1 MFLRSLCG
9 NTHRSACFQNSDHQ
23 GGHLKPIRYK
33 EDMVNEF
40 LEKGYWTQETFYD
53 FWQRNA
59 REYGD
64 REALVDSKYRL
75 TWGEAKRLVDAMA
88 ISWVEMGIPKYS
100 RMIVQSPNSV
110 YGFLARI
117 ACERAGLISLT
128 VYPYLRQRELEYM
141 VERTQASAVIIL
153 TMYNK
158 FNYLEMYEGLQKQFP
173 HLKNIFLFDD
183 EVPASAPDGTYSL
196 TSIVNERV
204 QKPVNESVLAE
215 RRLDPIWNVALLTTT
230 SGTTGI
236 PKLVEWPTAPRVCTS
251 KARVDIWNLSKD
263 DITMAIAPHAGG
275 AAGTLTYFAAPLAG
289 AKTVMLEEFSPDGAL
304 ALIEKERA
312 TAIGVVPT
320 HLIRMLDA
328 DATKY
333 DLSSLRFIRS
343 AGGYL
348 SPQIAEEAEKAFG
361 ASITSDLGTQD
372 MGSVSGC
379 RVEDSRDLRRRTV
392 GRMLP
397 GNQVRLVDESG
408 KNEVPDG
415 EPGVLYFRGPHAP
428 AGYYRD
434 EELTATVFDPN
445 GWTTT
450 GDIVK
455 FDQGCLWILGRAKD
469 MIIRGGQNIYP
480 AEIEGL
486 LNDHPKVASV
496 AVVGYPDREM
506 GERACAY
513 VIPKAGQEFT
523 FKEMVDFLKSK
534 NIAMFKLPERLEIVA
549 EFPTVGDSGKV
560 NKEVSSRKKSKK
572 R

>member
-1 MFLRSLCG
+1 MVDEFVK
-9 NTHRSACFQNSDHQ
+9 N
-23 GGHLKPIRYK
+23 GH
-33 EDMVNEF
+33 
-40 LEKGYWTQETFYD
+40 WTQETFYD
-53 FWQRNA
+53 FWDRNA

-75 TWGEAKRLVDAMA
+75 TWAEAKRLVDAMA
-88 ISWVEMGIPKYS
+88 ISWVEMGIPKHA
-100 RMIVQSPNSV
+100 RVIIQAPNSV

-141 VERTQASAVIIL
+141 VERTEASAVIIL
-153 TMYNK
+153 TEYNK

-173 HLKNIFLFDD
+173 HLETIFLFDD
-183 EVPASAPDGTYSL
+183 EVPAGAPEGTYSL
-196 TSIVNERV
+196 TNIVNERV
-204 QKPVNESVLAE
+204 QKPVDEAVLAE
-215 RRLDPIWNVALLTTT
+215 RRLDAIWDVALLTTT

-251 KARVDIWNLSKD
+251 KGRVDIWGLNKD

-289 AKTVMLEEFSPDGAL
+289 AKTVMLEQFTPEGAL
-304 ALIEKERA
+304 ALIEKEKA

-320 HLIRMLDA
+320 HLVRMLEVD
-328 DATKY
+328 TSKY
-333 DLSSLRFIRS
+333 DLGSLRFIRS

-348 SPQIAEEAEKAFG
+348 SPQVAEEAEEKFG

-379 RVEDSRDLRRRTV
+379 RVEDSKDLRRRTV

-397 GNQVRLVDESG
+397 GNQVRLVDEQG
-408 KNEVPDG
+408 NEVPEG
-415 EPGVLYFRGPHAP
+415 EAGILYFRGPHAP

-455 FDQGCLWILGRAKD
+455 FDRGCLWILGRAKD

-486 LNDHPKVASV
+486 LNDHPNVASV

-506 GERACAY
+506 GERAAAY
-513 VIPKAGQEFT
+513 VIPKAGRDFT
-523 FKEMVDFLKSK
+523 FEEMVEFLKSK
-534 NIAMFKLPERLEIVA
+534 NIAKFKLPERLEVVP

-560 NKEVSSRKKSKK
+560 NKETLKQDIKERLAAEGKA
-572 R
+572 

>member
-1 MFLRSLCG
+1 M
-9 NTHRSACFQNSDHQ
+9 
-23 GGHLKPIRYK
+23 KPIRYK
-33 EDMVNEF
+33 QEMVDEF
-40 LEKGYWTQETFYD
+40 VSNGYWTQETFYD
-53 FWQRNA
+53 FWDRNA

-75 TWGEAKRLVDAMA
+75 TWAGAKHLVDAMA
-88 ISWVEMGIPKYS
+88 ISWVEMGIPKHS
-100 RMIVQSPNSV
+100 RIIIQSPNSV

-141 VERTQASAVIIL
+141 VERTEASVVVILNI
-153 TMYNK
+153 YNK
-158 FNYLEMYEGLQKQFP
+158 FNYLEMYQGLQKQFP

-183 EVPASAPDGTYSL
+183 EVPASAPDGTFSL
-196 TSIVNERV
+196 TRMVNERA
-204 QKPVNESVLAE
+204 QKPIDESVLVE
-215 RRLDPIWNVALLTTT
+215 RRLDPIWDVALLTTT

-236 PKLVEWPTAPRVCTS
+236 PKLVEWPIAPRVCTS
-251 KARVDIWNLSKD
+251 KGRVDIWKLSKD

-275 AAGTLTYFAAPLAG
+275 AAGTLTYFAAPIAG

-304 ALIEKERA
+304 ALIEKEKA

-320 HLIRMLDA
+320 HLVRMLDA
-328 DATKY
+328 DTSKY

-348 SPQIAEEAEKAFG
+348 SPQIAEEAERSFG

-397 GNQVRLVDESG
+397 GNQVRLMDEAN
-408 KNEVPDG
+408 KNQVPDG

-434 EELTATVFDPN
+434 EALTSTVFDPN

-455 FDQGCLWILGRAKD
+455 FDQECLWILGRAKD

-486 LNDHPKVASV
+486 LNDHPKIASV

-513 VIPKAGQEFT
+513 VIPKTGQQIS
-523 FKEMVDFLKSK
+523 FKEMVDFLKTK
-534 NIAMFKLPERLEIVA
+534 NIAMFKLPERLELVS

-560 NKEVSSRKKSKK
+560 NKEALKKDIREKTEAEVKS
-572 R
+572 

>member
-1 MFLRSLCG
+1 V
-9 NTHRSACFQNSDHQ
+9 
-23 GGHLKPIRYK
+23 KPIRYQK
-33 EDMVNEF
+33 EMVAEF
-40 LEKGYWTQETFYD
+40 LNEEYWTQELFYD
-53 FWQRNA
+53 FWDRNA

-64 REALVDSKYRL
+64 REALVDSKYRV
-75 TWGEAKRLVDAMA
+75 TWAEAKRLVDGIADT
-88 ISWVEMGIPKYS
+88 WVQMGIPQYA
-100 RMIVQSPNSV
+100 RIIIQSPNSV

-117 ACERAGLISLT
+117 ASERAGLISLT

-141 VERTQASAVIIL
+141 VERTEAAAVVIPHV
-153 TMYNK
+153 YRK
-158 FNYLEMYEGLQKQFP
+158 FDYLEMYKDLQKRFP

-183 EVPASAPDGTYSL
+183 VVPESAPENTYSL
-196 TSIVNERV
+196 TQLAQAAAE
-204 QKPVNESVLAE
+204 KPIDEAALKE

-230 SGTTGI
+230 SGTTGL

-251 KARVDIWNLSKD
+251 KGRVSIWGLNKD

-289 AKTVMLEEFSPDGAL
+289 AKTVMLEEFVPEDAL
-304 ALIEKERA
+304 ALIEKEKA

-320 HLIRMLDA
+320 HLVRMLECD
-328 DATKY
+328 TSKY

-348 SPQIAEEAEKAFG
+348 SPQIAEEAEQAFG
-361 ASITSDLGTQD
+361 AVITSDLGTQD

-379 RVEDSRDLRRRTV
+379 RVEDSKDLRRRTV

-397 GNQVRLVDESG
+397 GNKVRLLDENGS
-408 KNEVPDG
+408 EVPDG
-415 EPGVLYFRGPHAP
+415 EPGILYFRGPHAP

-434 EELTATVFDPN
+434 EELTSTVFDPN

-455 FDQGCLWILGRAKD
+455 FDQECLWILGRAKD

-513 VIPKAGQEFT
+513 VIPKAGQGFT
-523 FKEMVDFLKSK
+523 FEEMVEFLKGK
-534 NIAMFKLPERLEIVA
+534 QLAMFKLPERLEVVN
-549 EFPTVGDSGKV
+549 EFPAVGDSGKV
-560 NKEVSSRKKSKK
+560 NKETLKKNIAEKVSKENA
-572 R
+572 

>member
-1 MFLRSLCG
+1 M
-9 NTHRSACFQNSDHQ
+9 
-23 GGHLKPIRYK
+23 KPIRYQK
-33 EDMVNEF
+33 KMVDEF
-40 LEKGYWTQETFYD
+40 LNEGYWTQELFYD
-53 FWQRNA
+53 FWDRNA

-64 REALVDSKYRL
+64 QEALVDSKYRV
-75 TWGEAKRLVDAMA
+75 TWAEAKRLVDGIA
-88 ISWVEMGIPKYS
+88 STWVQMDIP
-100 RMIVQSPNSV
+100 RFARIIIQSPNSV

-117 ACERAGLISLT
+117 AAERAGLISLT

-141 VERTQASAVIIL
+141 LERTEASAVVIPHE
-153 TMYNK
+153 YRK
-158 FNYLEMYEGLQKQFP
+158 FNYLEMYKELQQRFP
-173 HLKNIFLFDD
+173 HLKHIFLFDD
-183 EVPASAPDGTYSL
+183 TLPDSAPENTYSL
-196 TSIVNERV
+196 TQLA
-204 QKPVNESVLAE
+204 QKAAARPVDENMLKE
-215 RRLDPIWNVALLTTT
+215 RRLDPVWNVALLTTT
-230 SGTTGI
+230 SGTTGL

-251 KARVDIWNLSKD
+251 KGRVSIWGLNKQ

-289 AKTVMLEEFSPDGAL
+289 AKTVMLEEFIPEDAL
-304 ALIEKERA
+304 ALIEKEKA

-320 HLIRMLDA
+320 HLVRMLECD
-328 DATKY
+328 TSKY

-348 SPQIAEEAEKAFG
+348 SPQIAEEAEEAFG
-361 ASITSDLGTQD
+361 AVITSDLGTQD

-379 RVEDSRDLRRRTV
+379 RVEDSKDLRRRTV

-397 GNQVRLVDESG
+397 GNKVILKDEEG
-408 KNEVPDG
+408 NEVPEG
-415 EPGVLYFRGPHAP
+415 EPGILYFRGPHAP

-434 EELTATVFDPN
+434 EELTATVFDPD

-455 FDQGCLWILGRAKD
+455 FDQECLWILGRAKD

-513 VIPKAGQEFT
+513 VIPKAGQDFT
-523 FKEMVDFLKSK
+523 FNEMVEFLKSK
-534 NIAMFKLPERLEIVA
+534 QLAMFKLPERLEVVS
-549 EFPTVGDSGKV
+549 EFPAVGDSGKV
-560 NKEVSSRKKSKK
+560 NKETLKKEIAEKVKAESP
-572 R
+572 

>member
-1 MFLRSLCG
+1 V
-9 NTHRSACFQNSDHQ
+9 
-23 GGHLKPIRYK
+23 KPIRYQK
-33 EDMVNEF
+33 EMVDEF
-40 LEKGYWTQETFYD
+40 LNEGYWTQELFYD
-53 FWQRNA
+53 FWDRNA

-64 REALVDSKYRL
+64 REALVDSKYRV
-75 TWGEAKRLVDAMA
+75 TWAEAKRLVDGIANT
-88 ISWVEMGIPKYS
+88 WVQMGISPYS
-100 RMIVQSPNSV
+100 RIIIQSPNSV

-117 ACERAGLISLT
+117 ASERAGLISLT

-141 VERTQASAVIIL
+141 VERTEASAVVIPHE
-153 TMYNK
+153 YRK
-158 FNYLEMYEGLQKQFP
+158 FDYLEMYKDLQQRFP

-183 EVPASAPDGTYSL
+183 TVPDSAPENTYSL
-196 TSIVNERV
+196 TQLAQAAAE
-204 QKPVNESVLAE
+204 KPIDENALNE
-215 RRLDPIWNVALLTTT
+215 RRLDPLYNIALLTTT
-230 SGTTGI
+230 SGTTGL

-251 KARVDIWNLSKD
+251 KGRVSIWGLNNN

-289 AKTVMLEEFSPDGAL
+289 AKTIMLEEFVPEDAL
-304 ALIEKERA
+304 ALIEKEKA

-320 HLIRMLDA
+320 HLVRMLECD
-328 DATKY
+328 TSKY

-348 SPQIAEEAEKAFG
+348 SPQIAEEAEEAFG
-361 ASITSDLGTQD
+361 AVITSDLGTQD

-379 RVEDSRDLRRRTV
+379 RVEDSKDLRRRTV

-397 GNQVRLVDESG
+397 GNKVVLKDEDG
-408 KNEVPDG
+408 NAVPDG
-415 EPGVLYFRGPHAP
+415 EPGILYFRGPHAP

-434 EELTATVFDPN
+434 EELTSTVFDPN

-455 FDQGCLWILGRAKD
+455 FDQECLWILGRAKD

-513 VIPKAGQEFT
+513 VIPKGGQNFS
-523 FKEMVDFLKSK
+523 FDEMVEFLKGK
-534 NIAMFKLPERLEIVA
+534 QLAMFKLPERLEVVP
-549 EFPTVGDSGKV
+549 EFPAVGDSGKV
-560 NKEVSSRKKSKK
+560 NKETLKKEIAEKVK
-572 R
+572 AENA

>member
-1 MFLRSLCG
+1 M
-9 NTHRSACFQNSDHQ
+9 
-23 GGHLKPIRYK
+23 
-33 EDMVNEF
+33 
-40 LEKGYWTQETFYD
+40 
-53 FWQRNA
+53 
-59 REYGD
+59 
-64 REALVDSKYRL
+64 
-75 TWGEAKRLVDAMA
+75 
-88 ISWVEMGIPKYS
+88 
-100 RMIVQSPNSV
+100 
-110 YGFLARI
+110 
-117 ACERAGLISLT
+117 
-128 VYPYLRQRELEYM
+128 
-141 VERTQASAVIIL
+141 
-153 TMYNK
+153 
-158 FNYLEMYEGLQKQFP
+158 
-173 HLKNIFLFDD
+173 
-183 EVPASAPDGTYSL
+183 
-196 TSIVNERV
+196 
-204 QKPVNESVLAE
+204 
-215 RRLDPIWNVALLTTT
+215 
-230 SGTTGI
+230 
-236 PKLVEWPTAPRVCTS
+236 APRVCTS
-251 KARVDIWNLSKD
+251 KGRVDIWKLNKD

-304 ALIEKERA
+304 ALIEKEKA

-320 HLIRMLDA
+320 HLVRMLDA
-328 DATKY
+328 DTSKY

-348 SPQIAEEAEKAFG
+348 SPQIAEEAERAFG

-397 GNQVRLVDESG
+397 GNQVRLMDEEN

-434 EELTATVFDPN
+434 EKLTATVFDPN

-513 VIPKAGQEFT
+513 VIPKAGSQFT
-523 FKEMVDFLKSK
+523 FKEMVDFLKSR
-534 NIAMFKLPERLEIVA
+534 NIAMFKLPERLEIVS
-549 EFPTVGDSGKV
+549 EFPSVGDSGKV
-560 NKEVSSRKKSKK
+560 NKETLKKDIREKVEAEGKS
-572 R
+572 

>member
-1 MFLRSLCG
+1 V
-9 NTHRSACFQNSDHQ
+9 
-23 GGHLKPIRYK
+23 KPIRYQK
-33 EDMVNEF
+33 EMVDEF
-40 LEKGYWTQETFYD
+40 LNEGYWTRELFYD
-53 FWQRNA
+53 FWERNA

-64 REALVDSKYRL
+64 REALVDSKYRV
-75 TWGEAKRLVDAMA
+75 TWAEAKRLVDGIA
-88 ISWVEMGIPKYS
+88 STWVQMGIPQYS
-100 RMIVQSPNSV
+100 RVIIQSPNSV

-117 ACERAGLISLT
+117 ASERAGLISLT

-141 VERTQASAVIIL
+141 VERTEATAVVIPHE
-153 TMYNK
+153 YRK
-158 FNYLEMYEGLQKQFP
+158 FDYLEMYKDLQQRFP

-183 EVPASAPDGTYSL
+183 TVPNSAPENTYSL
-196 TSIVNERV
+196 TQLAREAAE
-204 QKPVNESVLAE
+204 KPIDENVLKE
-215 RRLDPIWNVALLTTT
+215 RRLDPVWNIALLTTT
-230 SGTTGI
+230 SGTTGL

-251 KARVDIWNLSKD
+251 KGRVSIWGLNKD

-289 AKTVMLEEFSPDGAL
+289 AKTVMLEEFVPEDAL
-304 ALIEKERA
+304 ALIEKEKA

-320 HLIRMLDA
+320 HLVRMLECD
-328 DATKY
+328 TSKY

-348 SPQIAEEAEKAFG
+348 SPQIAEEAEQAFG
-361 ASITSDLGTQD
+361 AVITSDLGTQD

-379 RVEDSRDLRRRTV
+379 RVEDTKDLRRRTV

-397 GNQVRLVDESG
+397 GNKVRLLDEDD
-408 KNEVPDG
+408 NEVPDG
-415 EPGVLYFRGPHAP
+415 EPGILYFRGPHAP

-434 EELTATVFDPN
+434 EELTATVFDSD

-455 FDQGCLWILGRAKD
+455 FDQECLWILGRSKD

-496 AVVGYPDREM
+496 AIVGYPDKAM

-513 VIPKAGQEFT
+513 VIPKAGQDFT
-523 FKEMVDFLKSK
+523 FDEMVEFLKGK
-534 NIAMFKLPERLEIVA
+534 QLAMFKLPERLEVVA
-549 EFPTVGDSGKV
+549 EFPAVGDSGKV
-560 NKEVSSRKKSKK
+560 NKETLKKEIAEKVKQESS
-572 R
+572 

>member
-1 MFLRSLCG
+1 M
-9 NTHRSACFQNSDHQ
+9 
-23 GGHLKPIRYK
+23 KPIRYQK
-33 EDMVNEF
+33 EMVDEF
-40 LEKGYWTQETFYD
+40 LNEGYWTRELFYD
-53 FWQRNA
+53 FWERNA

-64 REALVDSKYRL
+64 REALVDSKYRV
-75 TWGEAKRLVDAMA
+75 TWAEAKRLVDGIATT
-88 ISWVEMGIPKYS
+88 WVQMGIPQYS
-100 RMIVQSPNSV
+100 RVIIQSPNSV

-117 ACERAGLISLT
+117 ASERAGLISLT

-141 VERTQASAVIIL
+141 VERTEATAVVIPHE
-153 TMYNK
+153 YRK
-158 FNYLEMYEGLQKQFP
+158 FDYLEMYKDLQQRFP

-183 EVPASAPDGTYSL
+183 TVPDSAPENTYSL
-196 TSIVNERV
+196 TQLAREAAE
-204 QKPVNESVLAE
+204 KPIDENVLKE
-215 RRLDPIWNVALLTTT
+215 RRLDPVWNIALLTTT
-230 SGTTGI
+230 SGTTGL

-251 KARVDIWNLSKD
+251 KGRVSIWGLNKD

-289 AKTVMLEEFSPDGAL
+289 AKTVMLEEFVPEDAL
-304 ALIEKERA
+304 ALIEKEKA

-320 HLIRMLDA
+320 HLVRMLECD
-328 DATKY
+328 TSKY

-348 SPQIAEEAEKAFG
+348 SPQIAEEAEQAFG
-361 ASITSDLGTQD
+361 AVITSDLGTQD

-379 RVEDSRDLRRRTV
+379 RVEDTKDLRRRTV

-397 GNQVRLVDESG
+397 GNKVRLLDEDD
-408 KNEVPDG
+408 NEVPDG
-415 EPGVLYFRGPHAP
+415 EPGILYFRGPHAP

-434 EELTATVFDPN
+434 EELTSTVFDPD

-455 FDQGCLWILGRAKD
+455 FDQECLWILGRSKD

-496 AVVGYPDREM
+496 AIVGYPDKAM

-513 VIPKAGQEFT
+513 VIPKAGQDFT
-523 FKEMVDFLKSK
+523 FDEMVEFLKGK
-534 NIAMFKLPERLEIVA
+534 QLAMFKLPERLEVVT
-549 EFPTVGDSGKV
+549 EFPAVGDSGKV
-560 NKEVSSRKKSKK
+560 NKETLKKEIAEKVKQESS
-572 R
+572 

>member
-1 MFLRSLCG
+1 
-9 NTHRSACFQNSDHQ
+9 
-23 GGHLKPIRYK
+23 LKPIRYK
-33 EDMVNEF
+33 EKMINEF
-40 LEKGYWTQETFYD
+40 LKDGYWTPELFYD
-53 FWQRNA
+53 FWDRNA
-59 REYGD
+59 RESGD
-64 REALVDSKYRL
+64 REALVDSKFRV
-75 TWGEAKRLVDAMA
+75 TWAEAKKRVDAMA
-88 ISWVEMGIPKYS
+88 ISWVELGLARDS
-100 RMIVQSPNSV
+100 RVIIQSPNSV
-110 YGFLARI
+110 YGFLSRI

-128 VYPYLRQRELEYM
+128 VYPYLRQLELEYM
-141 VERTQASAVIIL
+141 LEKTAAAAVVIPNVYRGFDYL
-153 TMYNK
+153 DMYR
-158 FNYLEMYEGLQKQFP
+158 GLQQRFT
-173 HLKNIFLFDD
+173 HLKYFFLFDD
-183 EVPASAPDGTYSL
+183 AVPAGAPKGTFSL
-196 TSIVNERV
+196 TTLVTERAK
-204 QKPVNESVLAE
+204 KPVDSSVLEA
-215 RRLDPIWNVALLTTT
+215 RRLSATGDVALLTTT

-251 KARVDIWNLSKD
+251 KGRVDIWKLTRD

-289 AKTVMLEEFSPDGAL
+289 AKTVMLEEFSPEEAL
-304 ALIEKERA
+304 ALIQKEKA

-320 HLIRMLDA
+320 HLVRMLECDVS
-328 DATKY
+328 KY

-348 SPQIAEEAEKAFG
+348 SPQVAEEAELAFG

-379 RVEDSRDLRRRTV
+379 RVDDSKDLRRRTV

-397 GNQVRLVDESG
+397 GNKVRLLD
-408 KNEVPDG
+408 KDTKKEVPEG

-434 EELTATVFDPN
+434 EGLTATVFDED

-450 GDIVK
+450 SDIVK

-486 LNDHPKVASV
+486 LNDHPKIASV
-496 AVVGYPDREM
+496 AVVGYPDRVM

-513 VIPKAGQEFT
+513 VIPKKGQEFS
-523 FKEMVDFLKSK
+523 FQEMVDFLKSK
-534 NIAMFKLPERLEIVA
+534 KLALFKLPERLEVVS
-549 EFPTVGDSGKV
+549 EFPAVGDSGKV
-560 NKEVSSRKKSKK
+560 NKETLKKDIAEKVK
-572 R
+572 AR

>member
-1 MFLRSLCG
+1 M
-9 NTHRSACFQNSDHQ
+9 
-23 GGHLKPIRYK
+23 KPIRYQK
-33 EDMVNEF
+33 EMVAEF
-40 LEKGYWTQETFYD
+40 LNEGYWTQELFYD
-53 FWQRNA
+53 FWDRNA

-64 REALVDSKYRL
+64 REALVDSKYRV
-75 TWGEAKRLVDAMA
+75 TWAEAKRLVDGIAA
-88 ISWVEMGIPKYS
+88 TWVQMGIPQYS
-100 RMIVQSPNSV
+100 RIIIQSPNSV

-117 ACERAGLISLT
+117 ASERAGLISLT

-141 VERTQASAVIIL
+141 VERTEAAAVVIPHE
-153 TMYNK
+153 YRK
-158 FNYLEMYEGLQKQFP
+158 FDYLEMYKELQQRFP
-173 HLKNIFLFDD
+173 HLENIFLFDD
-183 EVPASAPDGTYSL
+183 TVPDSAPQNTYSL
-196 TSIVNERV
+196 TQLAREAAE
-204 QKPVNESVLAE
+204 KPIDENVLKE
-215 RRLDPIWNVALLTTT
+215 RRLDPLWNIALLTTT
-230 SGTTGI
+230 SGTTGL

-251 KARVDIWNLSKD
+251 KGRVSIWGLNKD

-289 AKTVMLEEFSPDGAL
+289 AKTVMLEEFIPEDAL
-304 ALIEKERA
+304 ALIEKEKA

-320 HLIRMLDA
+320 HLVRMLECD
-328 DATKY
+328 TSKY

-361 ASITSDLGTQD
+361 AVITSDLGTQD

-379 RVEDSRDLRRRTV
+379 RVEDSKDLRRRTV

-397 GNQVRLVDESG
+397 GNKVVLKDEDG
-408 KNEVPDG
+408 NKVPDG
-415 EPGVLYFRGPHAP
+415 EPGILYFRGPHAP

-434 EELTATVFDPN
+434 AELTSTVFDPD

-455 FDQGCLWILGRAKD
+455 FDQECLWILGRAKD

-513 VIPKAGQEFT
+513 VIPRAGQDFT
-523 FKEMVDFLKSK
+523 FDEMVEFLKGK
-534 NIAMFKLPERLEIVA
+534 QLAMFKLPERLEVVS
-549 EFPTVGDSGKV
+549 EFPAVGDSGKI
-560 NKEVSSRKKSKK
+560 NKETLKKEIAEKLKQESA
-572 R
+572 